1 MFFLKKIKLYTK
13 KMLKKETSINKEK
26 IIICEFCTSIVD
38 RSFTG
43 KNPPD
48 EMMVIA
54 IFNELNDLIP
64 NILRIIKITKV
75 KLKYKINILIVCFKI
90 SVVLNDK
97 KFVRDFFKF
106 SS

>member
-1 MFFLKKIKLYTK
+1 MKKI
-13 KMLKKETSINKEK
+13 LKKETSISKEK
-26 IIICEFCTSIVD
+26 IIICEFWISIFE
-38 RSFTG
+38 RSLTG
-43 KNPPD
+43 KKPPD
-48 EMMVIA
+48 EIMVIA
-54 IFNELNDLIP
+54 RFNELNDLIP
-64 NILRIIKITKV
+64 NIFRIIKIAKV

>member
-1 MFFLKKIKLYTK
+1 MYTK
-13 KMLKKETSINKEK
+13 KILKKETNINKEK
-26 IIICEFCTSIVD
+26 IIICEFWISIVE

-43 KNPPD
+43 KKPPD
-48 EMMVIA
+48 EIMVIA
-54 IFNELNDLIP
+54 RFSELNDLIL
-64 NILRIIKITKV
+64 NKLRITKITNV
-75 KLKYKINILIVCFKI
+75 KLEYKRNILIVCFKT